1 MLHDEERGFF
11 AAIQL
16 HQAESPRTPTPPGGV
31 TARSDSTKRTR
42 RAATPRPSRCTPSGI
57 AKRVDA
63 GSHPVGYREARR
75 SPTLELEPRA
85 VRPSNIRR
93 EWPAP
98 PTSDRFR
105 ALPRFWKHLSRRY
118 VENVAAAA

>member
-16 HQAESPRTPTPPGGV
+16 HQAESPRTPTQPGGV

-42 RAATPRPSRCTPSGI
+42 RAATPRPSRCSPSGI

-63 GSHPVGYREARR
+63 GSS
-75 SPTLELEPRA
+75 SPTLELEFLALSPF
-85 VRPSNIRR
+85 
-93 EWPAP
+93 
-98 PTSDRFR
+98 TSTWRNHR
-105 ALPRFWKHLSRRY
+105 ALRLHQAESPRGNTAPLEVQPVGYR
-118 VENVAAAA
+118 